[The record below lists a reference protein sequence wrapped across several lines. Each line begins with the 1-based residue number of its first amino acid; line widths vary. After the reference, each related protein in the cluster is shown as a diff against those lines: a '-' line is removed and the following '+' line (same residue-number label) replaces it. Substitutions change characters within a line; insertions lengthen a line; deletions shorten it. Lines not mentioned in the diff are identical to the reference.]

1 MLYIIMLIFIV
12 IENKI
17 YVNLVWN
24 IVNFLMYNLFGIYFV
39 IYNN

>member
-12 IENKI
+12 IENNI
-17 YVNLVWN
+17 FVNLVWN